1 MAKSKHDPMTDLM
14 GVVDEEQQTSEM
26 QAEATES
33 AAVSSEGTP
42 GSQPEPVKVVA
53 MRATIEEITVKFPI
67 CRGVSLYAQRHIE
80 TKLDPKTAKD
90 LAMVLGALRES
101 NVKMPSGRRVLSTA
115 DAVRW
120 ILGKISAECS
130 GNGS

>member
-1 MAKSKHDPMTDLM
+1 MAKSKRDPMTDLM

-42 GSQPEPVKVVA
+42 GSQSEPVKVVA
-53 MRATIEEITVKFPI
+53 MRATIEEITVRLPI

-120 ILGKISAECS
+120 ILGKISAECG